1 MKTMSTLLTYLIEP
15 KQVFIATT
23 TNLTL
28 TITNPITSPALL
40 FEGGRDPSSIEI
52 TIPVGQSAD
61 DLSTADTFTASAS
74 TTGFSVSKVGHEY
87 QVTSSVSSGT
97 TLNPGQSIL
106 VTFTNVSVSDTAA
119 STSVTI
125 EEFITSSST
134 STAVQVNKV
143 QEELGIYAWIDP
155 LTIGESGT
163 STLWWQTTGGESVT
177 IAGSSSQ
184 PFPDK
189 FPVTGKPPH
198 TESYAVDAP
207 IGQNAQTTYTLQV
220 FAAGKA
226 SPKAFATLTKHIPV
240 ITSFGLAENTLKGG
254 MNIGPTESNNL
265 SWSSLYATAAYWTG
279 PLGRSQWYTNP
290 VQSQFP
296 SITPGLDVYNAS
308 NDKSKLPGKAEYSLT
323 LTGYDPTNKGH
334 NFTTSV
340 TLDIQK
346 VQLAYFKYA
355 KNDDGHLSG
364 ITHKTIPD
372 NWPGTHYVVEHD
384 GSAVLT
390 IYQPGGNNSVYYLGS
405 ADTSHPQIQYFE
417 QQESTSTISWVTANL
432 ESLTLNG
439 EDISDID
446 HGQYDVPSAGV
457 YTLVGS
463 ASDGTEVQSILKVG
477 L

>member
-1 MKTMSTLLTYLIEP
+1 MSTLLTYLIEP

-74 TTGFSVSKVGHEY
+74 TTGFSVSKVGDKY

-97 TLNPGQSIL
+97 TLNPGQNIL
-106 VTFTNVSVSDTAA
+106 VTFTNVSISNTAA

-125 EEFITSSST
+125 EEFITSSSATT
-134 STAVQVNKV
+134 SVQVNKV

-155 LTIGESGT
+155 LTIGESGI
-163 STLWWQTTGGESVT
+163 STLWWQTTGGETVT
-177 IAGSSSQ
+177 IAGSSAQ
-184 PFPDK
+184 PFPDQ

-198 TESYAVDAP
+198 TESYIIDAP

-220 FAAGKA
+220 FATGKA
-226 SPKAFATLTKHIPV
+226 PQKATATLTKHVPV
-240 ITSFGLAENTLKGG
+240 ITSFGLADKTQEGG

-265 SWSSLYATAAYWTG
+265 FWTSLYATAAYWTG

-296 SITPGLDVYNAS
+296 PITPGLDVYNAS
-308 NDKSKLPGKAEYSLT
+308 NDKSKLPGTAEYSLT

-355 KNDDGHLSG
+355 KNDNGDLSG
-364 ITHKTIPD
+364 IIYKTIPE

-405 ADTSHPQIQYFE
+405 SDTFHPQIQYFA
-417 QQESTSTISWVTANL
+417 QQENTSTISWVTANL
-432 ESLTLNG
+432 VSLTLNG
-439 EDISDID
+439 ESVSDID
-446 HGQYDVPSAGV
+446 HGQYEAPSAGV

-463 ASDGTEVQSILKVG
+463 ASDGTQVQSVLKVG